1 MCLGLGLGISCYAD
15 DVRAKS
21 SEKLGFLCCMY
32 DLGVFPFRIELV
44 GAWVDHPF
52 ISGVLPGSVVTIN
65 VVNNFKS
72 KSGLAASSRDVA
84 KKLWS
89 TGIPLVNL
97 EENAKL
103 LFDAEN
109 TPEKE
114 YISGSEDHIGI
125 IYPGITRTQYNGSYW
140 PEEIESTQDPA
151 LVAWLESVI
160 KLVPI
165 SSRKEN
171 FNPRAI
177 ENLDRSLI
185 RLLCE
190 SGELCW
196 ESIHK
201 KDLFGFGEAI
211 NNSFE
216 GKTKILP
223 LTLTEEVETTR
234 NIHLSSSYGVGIS
247 GAGGG
252 GYLTVITEAEIENA
266 IRPKIRILYHE

>member
-1 MCLGLGLGISCYAD
+1 M
-15 DVRAKS
+15 
-21 SEKLGFLCCMY
+21 
-32 DLGVFPFRIELV
+32 
-44 GAWVDHPF
+44 
-52 ISGVLPGSVVTIN
+52 
-65 VVNNFKS
+65 
-72 KSGLAASSRDVA
+72 
-84 KKLWS
+84 
-89 TGIPLVNL
+89 
-97 EENAKL
+97 
-103 LFDAEN
+103 
-109 TPEKE
+109 
-114 YISGSEDHIGI
+114 
-125 IYPGITRTQYNGSYW
+125 
-140 PEEIESTQDPA
+140 
-151 LVAWLESVI
+151 VAWLESVI

-201 KDLFGFGEAI
+201 KDLIGFGEAI

-223 LTLTEEVETTR
+223 LTLTEEVEVAR

-252 GYLTVITEAEIENA
+252 GYLTVITEENIEDA
-266 IRPKIRILYHE
+266 DDPKLRFLYLG

>member
-1 MCLGLGLGISCYAD
+1 
-15 DVRAKS
+15 
-21 SEKLGFLCCMY
+21 MY

-52 ISGVLPGSVVTIN
+52 ISSILPGSVVTIN

-72 KSGLAASSRDVA
+72 RSGLASSSRDVA
-84 KKLWS
+84 KKLWPAG
-89 TGIPLVNL
+89 TPLVNL

-103 LFDAEN
+103 LFGAEN

-125 IYPGITRTQYNGSYW
+125 IYPGITCTKYNGSYW
-140 PEEIESTQDPA
+140 PEEIENTQDIS
-151 LVAWLESVI
+151 LITWLESVI
-160 KLVPI
+160 KLVLV
-165 SSRKEN
+165 SSRKDN
-171 FNPRAI
+171 FDPRAI

-185 RLLCE
+185 KLLCE

-196 ESIHK
+196 ESMHK
-201 KDLFGFGEAI
+201 RDLFGFGEAI

-223 LTLTEEVETTR
+223 LTLTEELETIR
-234 NIHLSSSYGVGIS
+234 NIHLGSSYGVGIS